1 MPEEQRREGEEH
13 RPRTEQDRREGAV
26 SRPDDVDG
34 DEHQEHQGHGGQHGP
49 EQRQLP
55 QAVAIAI
62 AGVRGGRLLETGRTE
77 SEVCGEERECEPRR
91 LVREVLPVDV
101 RGVDRHS
108 WADLGRALRQGL
120 DEGEMRH
127 GGRAGI
133 LLERGSRQAER
144 GDREHP
150 ERGPVPGD
158 APQAVRRRRDGRLEH
173 ARLLERRCRLEMRR
187 PRRGRT
193 HVRRIMPHRSE
204 RRVEVGSIR
213 GARRRPT
220 TRRARSSGDGSF
232 VPGGDQPLP
241 HPPWAT
247 RCRTFQSPTANA
259 WRQSVGHGS
268 TRARGALTSHSARAG
283 ARPSEETRMIR
294 RPSERPKRGDRKSFT
309 FGASAIDVRSG
320 TALSTNRTTSISP
333 SPGRSCH
340 CWSARSF
347 FQIDERWTT

>member
-1 MPEEQRREGEEH
+1 M
-13 RPRTEQDRREGAV
+13 
-26 SRPDDVDG
+26 
-34 DEHQEHQGHGGQHGP
+34 
-49 EQRQLP
+49 
-55 QAVAIAI
+55 AISV
-62 AGVRGGRLLETGRTE
+62 AGVRGRRLLETGRTE
-77 SEVCGEERECEPRR
+77 PEVCGEERECEPRR

-108 WADLGRALRQGL
+108 RADLGRALRQGL
-120 DEGEMRH
+120 DEGEMRY

-133 LLERGSRQAER
+133 LLERGGRQAER

-193 HVRRIMPHRSE
+193 HVRRIMPQRSE

-213 GARRRPT
+213 GARRRST
-220 TRRARSSGDGSF
+220 TRRARSSGDGRSLEA
-232 VPGGDQPLP
+232 GDQPSP

-283 ARPSEETRMIR
+283 ALSVGRDKDDPTAERTAEEGRQKVVHVR
-294 RPSERPKRGDRKSFT
+294 REPHRRA
-309 FGASAIDVRSG
+309 FGHGAVDEPDDVDL
-320 TALSTNRTTSISP
+320 A

-347 FQIDERWTT
+347 VQIDERWTT